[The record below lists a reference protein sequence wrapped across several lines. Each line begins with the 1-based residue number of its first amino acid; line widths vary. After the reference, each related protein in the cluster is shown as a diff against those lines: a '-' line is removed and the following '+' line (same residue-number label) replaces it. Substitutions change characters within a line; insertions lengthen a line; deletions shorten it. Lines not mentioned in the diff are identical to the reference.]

1 MESYLFIV
9 THPLLWGFLG
19 LTLVF
24 YLIQSLVARQPDDD
38 RKKRPYLDTIKNP
51 ALRALALF
59 ALVLSPVW
67 VLLLLAVLWSLLG
80 IVVTLPAFEASKDTE
95 LRWHVLAMVGLIT
108 AFGGIIG
115 APLALIRVFTTER
128 QTKTSEE
135 GLITDRINKAVEG
148 LGSEKVSNRIGRPV
162 TIYTGEKSGVTVI
175 GKKRADIE
183 VPELSLAGK
192 EYWQD
197 HLDDET
203 GEISAE
209 RHVSVST
216 WSEARTEIEWQG
228 HALTIA
234 EGEAIG
240 EEGKWQVF
248 TETLPNLE
256 VRIGAIYAL
265 ERIAKDSG
273 SDHVQIMEILC
284 AYIRH
289 NAPAS
294 EAMPWPELK
303 MKEGEDEGP
312 LEDDWQERMNAF
324 NKAQE
329 EAKKS
334 LTIREDIQVALTVI
348 GRRSAQQRGLEA
360 KANDNDTGFVFD
372 IPCPEPN
379 LPDDDYDVAALEAY
393 SVKLRAWLKQLRAYR
408 GYRLDLRKC
417 NLRGADLSGLQLN
430 GARLDESELQG
441 PGLAEAQLQG
451 ADLKAA
457 RLQGAMLLFAR
468 LQGANLMNARLQT
481 ADLRRTRL
489 QGAKLTEALL
499 QGADLVEA
507 RMQGANLLRTQ
518 LQGAH
523 LTWAKLHGADL
534 ASAQLQKASP
544 INAKLQGANLW
555 ETKLQGANLEASR
568 LQGAYLMRVRVD
580 ASTSL
585 KTAELRG
592 AAIKIVDCTNYPQLV
607 KSADQMF
614 GDGDVTLPG
623 DHWPAHWPRERLNF
637 TEFHQAWHD
646 WRAIL
651 PNAPQDD

>member
-1 MESYLFIV
+1 MGGLIEWLGYNKSPDFAKSR
-9 THPLLWGFLG
+9 LLGGALG
-19 LTLVF
+19 ALLLLV
-24 YLIQSLVARQPDDD
+24 
-38 RKKRPYLDTIKNP
+38 
-51 ALRALALF
+51 
-59 ALVLSPVW
+59 ALVLVIFCLTALFLIMGAVIGVGPHAGEDSHEAVRNIG
-67 VLLLLAVLWSLLG
+67 LFLA
-80 IVVTLPAFEASKDTE
+80 A
-95 LRWHVLAMVGLIT
+95 
-108 AFGGIIG
+108 IIG
-115 APLALIRVFTTER
+115 IPFLIWRSMVAQKQVDVTE
-128 QTKTSEE
+128 Q
-135 GLITDRINKAVEG
+135 GHITDRINKAVEG
-148 LGSEKVSNRIGRPV
+148 LGAEKVSNRIGRPV

-183 VPELSLAGK
+183 VPEFSLVGK
-192 EYWQD
+192 EYW
-197 HLDDET
+197 DEWWNEHT
-203 GEISAE
+203 AETSRE
-209 RHVSVST
+209 RHVPVST

-265 ERIAKDSG
+265 ERITKDSG

-284 AYIRH
+284 AYIRQ

-294 EAMPWPELK
+294 EAKPWPELK

-312 LEDDWQERMNAF
+312 LEDDWQERLDGF
-324 NKAQE
+324 KKAQT

-379 LPDDDYDVAALEAY
+379 LPDGDYDAAALEAY
-393 SVKLRAWLKQLRAYR
+393 SVKLQAWLKQLRAYR

-585 KTAELRG
+585 KAAKLRG
-592 AAIKIVDCTNYPQLV
+592 GSLKSVDCSNIPQLV
-607 KSADQMF
+607 KNADQMF
-614 GDGDVTLPG
+614 GDGSVTLPG
-623 DHWPAHWPRERLNF
+623 DHWPTHWPRKHLNYLDF
-637 TEFHQAWHD
+637 LHAWRDWQAT
-646 WRAIL
+646 L

>member
-1 MESYLFIV
+1 MESYLFFV

-24 YLIQSLVARQPDDD
+24 YLIQSLVARQPDED

-80 IVVTLPAFEASKDTE
+80 IVLTLPAFEASKDTE

-148 LGSEKVSNRIGRPV
+148 LGSEKGSNRIGRPV

-183 VPELSLAGK
+183 VPEFSLVGK
-192 EYWQD
+192 EYW
-197 HLDDET
+197 DEWWNEHT
-203 GEISAE
+203 AETSRE
-209 RHVSVST
+209 RHVPVST

-284 AYIRH
+284 AYIRQ

-294 EAMPWPELK
+294 EAKPWPELK
-303 MKEGEDEGP
+303 MKEGEIDGLLEG
-312 LEDDWQERMNAF
+312 DWKARLMAYRA
-324 NKAQE
+324 AQE
-329 EAKKS
+329 TAKKN
-334 LTIREDIQVALTVI
+334 LTMREDIQVALTVI
-348 GRRSAQQRGLEA
+348 GRRSTRQRELEA
-360 KANDNDTGFVFD
+360 KANNNDTGFVFD
-372 IPCPEPN
+372 N
-379 LPDDDYDVAALEAY
+379 FLPDIGFINMDFDSETQRTQARMVQ
-393 SVKLRAWLKQLRAYR
+393 SWTRKLLDYR
-408 GYRLDLRKC
+408 GFLLDLGNC
-417 NLRGADLSGLQLN
+417 NLRGAYLVEGN
-430 GARLDESELQG
+430 FAGASFINSELQAANFDG
-441 PGLAEAQLQG
+441 ANLRGANLFAVNSEEALFRRAHLQGANLSAANLNRADFQEAFLQGADMSDARMSDAFLVLANIQSANLSGAFLQSAILRSVAAWGAQLATCRLQHAQLQG
-451 ADLKAA
+451 
-457 RLQGAMLLFAR
+457 AR
-468 LQGANLMNARLQT
+468 LQGANLGSARVQSANFSH
-481 ADLRRTRL
+481 ADL
-489 QGAKLTEALL
+489 
-499 QGADLVEA
+499 
-507 RMQGANLLRTQ
+507 
-518 LQGAH
+518 H
-523 LTWAKLHGADL
+523 
-534 ASAQLQKASP
+534 
-544 INAKLQGANLW
+544 
-555 ETKLQGANLEASR
+555 
-568 LQGAYLMRVRVD
+568 D
-580 ASTSL
+580 ASLQHL
-585 KTAELRG
+585 KT
-592 AAIKIVDCTNYPQLV
+592 
-607 KSADQMF
+607 SAD
-614 GDGDVTLPG
+614 TLFPEG
-623 DHWPAHWPRERLNF
+623 LKHPIH
-637 TEFHQAWHD
+637 
-646 WRAIL
+646 
-651 PNAPQDD
+651 